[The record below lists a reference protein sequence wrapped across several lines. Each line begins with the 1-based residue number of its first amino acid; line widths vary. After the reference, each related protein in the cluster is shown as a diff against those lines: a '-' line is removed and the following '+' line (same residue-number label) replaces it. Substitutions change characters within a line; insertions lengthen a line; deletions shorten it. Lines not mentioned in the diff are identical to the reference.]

1 MTEVPQIRDVRLSD
15 IWRGKAR
22 PGESGEVAIRM
33 LFEVGLELL
42 APIAVLHGIPESKIE
57 SVRGGIRGRW
67 RRRVRRRKR
76 GRIKS
81 CSGERG
87 ESTLGILL
95 EIRFELRRAAVRF
108 PKTRARGQ
116 PRGRRTVRRSPLEWK
131 VIRVPQRSPRV
142 SAPPAGMQQRRCGGE
157 TPGSGARCS

>member
-87 ESTLGILL
+87 ESTLRILL
-95 EIRFELRRAAVRF
+95 EIRFELRRAAVLNAF
-108 PKTRARGQ
+108 PKRELKGNLVVGGQ
-116 PRGRRTVRRSPLEWK
+116 FGDRHWSGR
-131 VIRVPQRSPRV
+131 
-142 SAPPAGMQQRRCGGE
+142 
-157 TPGSGARCS
+157 